1 MRKPKLIYYNDARHY
16 LMYRYDPPLCKH
28 VLQQPVDEILGTG
41 VDTLSFGLASGA
53 TFLHDTQVGKRWGEG
68 VTDHNH
74 GIMWWRAG
82 KNLERALAD
91 GMDPLQVVIERAHEK
106 GIQILASL
114 RINEGG
120 TGEGPEMN
128 RYMFNKLKEEHPE
141 FMIGGDSQGS
151 TCLDFAHAEVRQER
165 LDLIEEV
172 CDRYGA
178 DGIEVDDYVR
188 VFFKPEE
195 IEKNTPVLTQ
205 FMRDV
210 QALLKRIGEKRGE
223 TPALWARVHPRE
235 DANLSVGM
243 VLWSTTRVSNSIKT
257 LITNGLWRMLKRLA
271 F

>member
-1 MRKPKLIYYNDARHY
+1 MPVTTSC
-16 LMYRYDPPLCKH
+16 YRYDPPLSKH

-120 TGEGPEMN
+120 TGEGPGMN
-128 RYMFNKLKEEHPE
+128 RYMFNKLK
-141 FMIGGDSQGS
+141 
-151 TCLDFAHAEVRQER
+151 T
-165 LDLIEEV
+165 
-172 CDRYGA
+172 
-178 DGIEVDDYVR
+178 
-188 VFFKPEE
+188 
-195 IEKNTPVLTQ
+195 
-205 FMRDV
+205 
-210 QALLKRIGEKRGE
+210 LLSKIIYHRSE
-223 TPALWARVHPRE
+223 L
-235 DANLSVGM
+235 
-243 VLWSTTRVSNSIKT
+243 
-257 LITNGLWRMLKRLA
+257 LA
-271 F
+271 FPLESRA